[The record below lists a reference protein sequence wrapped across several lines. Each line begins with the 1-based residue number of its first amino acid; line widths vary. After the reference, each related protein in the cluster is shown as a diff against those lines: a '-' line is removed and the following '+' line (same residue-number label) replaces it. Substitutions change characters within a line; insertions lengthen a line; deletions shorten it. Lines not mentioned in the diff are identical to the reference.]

1 MIRRTRIRP
10 PKMPLNAI
18 MDIPN
23 TVVSSS
29 DPACLG
35 SGQPSSYPSTPLA
48 SSGQLSSKSLT
59 PSPSVSFSLFEH
71 PSSSTFEVGEFG
83 HLSGTKASE
92 TNSPGQS
99 ESRELFQSGLP
110 QLSPYPSP
118 SESFHCVASPGNL
131 SRPQLS
137 AHPSPSS
144 RQPISRESKY
154 EVPNCS
160 GQKSALLPFRL
171 SPKPSPS

>member
-1 MIRRTRIRP
+1 MIP
-10 PKMPLNAI
+10 PNAI
-18 MDIPN
+18 GDIPN

-29 DPACLG
+29 EPPWFG
-35 SGQPSSYPSTPLA
+35 NGQPSSYPSSPLG
-48 SSGQLSSKSLT
+48 SSGQLSRRSFM
-59 PSPSVSFSLFEH
+59 PSPSVSLSLLEH
-71 PSSSTFEVGEFG
+71 PSSSTFEVDEFG
-83 HLSGTKASE
+83 HLSGSKALA

-99 ESRELFQSGLP
+99 ESLEAFHSGLF

-131 SRPQLS
+131 SLPQLS

-144 RQPISRESKY
+144 KHPISSVSRY
-154 EVPNCS
+154 EVPNSS